1 MNVLLVYP
9 KYPDT
14 FWSFKSVLKYISKKA
29 AFPPLGLLTVASLL
43 PKTWVLKLVDV
54 NVLELSD
61 DSIAWADMVFI
72 SAMIVQMDSARE
84 IIRRSKK
91 QGKTVVMGG
100 PAATT
105 LPEQFAGVDYFVLN
119 EAEITLP
126 QFLADLEQGHPKPIY
141 TSMERPDIKKTPI
154 PQWSLINMKDY
165 AIMPVQ
171 YSRGCPYD
179 CEFCDIVVMN
189 GHKPRLK
196 TPGQLVGEIDSLY
209 KAGWRG
215 DIFIVDDNFI
225 GNKTRVKK
233 MLPALIAWQKKHKY
247 PYVLTTEAST
257 DLAGDEQLMQLMSA
271 ANFHKVFL
279 GIETPNIDSL
289 KECGKYQNTSQSLEE
304 AVRKLQSKG
313 MQVMGGFIV
322 GFDNDTDS
330 IFEAQIKFIQK
341 VGVVTAMVGLLNVLP
356 QTRLWHRLKAEG
368 RLLEQTSGEN
378 TDAQLN
384 YIPKMTR
391 ENLVEGYQKILAT
404 IYSPKEYY
412 ARINTFIKNFRP
424 RAKNRIRFAEYKAAI
439 RSVWSIGVRSPSRFL
454 FWGLMARTSL
464 TKISALPIAV
474 EMAIYGLH
482 FQKISERIVG
492 S

>member
-126 QFLADLEQGHPKPIY
+126 QFLADLEQGHLKPIY